1 MLDHS
6 HITATAPKL
15 QRRAAA
21 LDRVVIAIIQAAFQT
36 PAMLIVRGA
45 EVTVLSMS
53 GGQSE

>member
-15 QRRAAA
+15 QRREAA

-36 PAMLIVRGA
+36 PAMLIVPGA